1 MHNWVRPFEL
11 HEAILLLN
19 IAKNWKNSP
28 DFLFEMEFNVY
39 DLIFICINTQKSS
52 KTFTRSFPKDLAY
65 SEIKSSSIVRRLGWQ
80 RITSVVSDRCLSEGF
95 SATQKGAWMEKLRGR
110 DAKEGNALFAVIA

>member
-28 DFLFEMEFNVY
+28 NFLFEMEFNVY
-39 DLIFICINTQKSS
+39 DLIFMHKH
-52 KTFTRSFPKDLAY
+52 
-65 SEIKSSSIVRRLGWQ
+65 
-80 RITSVVSDRCLSEGF
+80 
-95 SATQKGAWMEKLRGR
+95 
-110 DAKEGNALFAVIA
+110 AKE